1 MASETKPAAGPV
13 AKPIEGP
20 DFICIGMPRSGTGW
34 LFDQVQFHPEFWMPP
49 TKEFD
54 YLKPGPALKLKN
66 VVNRLERAQART
78 KANERRGFIK
88 WGNRRAGDERDI
100 KFLEEASAGV
110 GKPMEIA
117 NYRVLFRFKGDLKSG
132 DVSPS
137 YVTLTEDIIK
147 NIARELPDTKIM
159 LMVRDPVARASS
171 QISMAYRLD
180 KFDESIIH
188 DPDEF
193 RSYLQTARTT
203 NQRAFPTQIV
213 ARWKEHAPKINF
225 RWFLFDDI
233 EQTPDDARR
242 NILTHLGADPA
253 KGGEQMTPEHNRK
266 ADTKK
271 LTLTDEAKKVLVE
284 HFADEIVACG
294 ELFNG
299 PARNWRTRYGL

>member
-1 MASETKPAAGPV
+1 MASETKPAAS
-13 AKPIEGP
+13 PIDGP

-54 YLKPGPALKLKN
+54 YLKPGPQLRLKN
-66 VVNRLERAQART
+66 VMTRLERAQRRARGN
-78 KANERRGFIK
+78 KRRGFIK
-88 WGNRRAGDERDI
+88 WGNRRAGDDRDVA
-100 KFLEEASAGV
+100 FLEEASQGV

-117 NYRVLFRFKGDLKSG
+117 NYRALFRFKGDLKSG

-137 YVTLTEDIIK
+137 YVALTEDLIK
-147 NIARELPDTKIM
+147 RIAEELPDTKIM

-171 QISMAYRLD
+171 QISMAYRLG
-180 KFDESIIH
+180 KFDETIVR
-188 DPDEF
+188 DVDEF
-193 RSYLQTARTT
+193 RSFLQTGRTT
-203 NQRAFPTQIV
+203 NARAFPTQIV

-225 RWFLFDDI
+225 RWFLFDDV
-233 EQTPDDARR
+233 EEKPDEARR
-242 NILTHLGADPA
+242 TILTHLGADPD
-253 KGGEQMTPEHNRK
+253 KGGEQMAPEVNRK

-271 LTLTDEAKKVLVE
+271 LTLSDDAKKILVE
-284 HFADEIVACG
+284 HFADEIIACG